1 MAHIENIANLEIEDA
16 AIDLMPETVAYE
28 DSVLAV
34 SVNQKTVRIIIPPEE
49 NRQETIEKVEFLL
62 DKRVIVDTA
71 DREQLD
77 AAVEFYYSARRAKV
91 KDCPP
96 RFQFRCPQR
105 WFNLSPTEDGNVRF
119 CGECQRNVYL
129 CRNVDEWR
137 LHAGQ
142 GHCVA
147 IPQPSKP
154 DIVGLIYWDYDGE

>member
-1 MAHIENIANLEIEDA
+1 MAHIENFESLEIEEA
-16 AIDLMPETVAYE
+16 AIDLLPESLARQH
-28 DSVLAV
+28 SILAV
-34 SVNQKTVRIIIPPEE
+34 SVDRELLRIIIPPEE
-49 NRQETIEKVEFLL
+49 NRQDTIEKVEFLL

-77 AAVEFYYSARRAKV
+77 AAVEFYYSARRAEV

-142 GHCVA
+142 GRCVA
-147 IPQPSKP
+147 IPQRFK
-154 DIVGLIYWDYDGE
+154 DEAVGMIDMDYEGD